1 MTPHDSEMNVLLRR
15 YANTAGD
22 GKNTAHLD
30 ADELNAF
37 AEGALPPAARSRY
50 VSHLA
55 DCDDCRRAVTELA
68 EASGRLEPVAVPAS
82 QSAVESWWQKIG
94 AAFAPSRLRYA
105 AFAA

>member
-15 YANTAGD
+15 YGKLAGD
-22 GKNTAHLD
+22 GKNTEHLD

-37 AEGALPPAARSRY
+37 AEGALPAAVRSRY

-68 EASGRLEPVAVPAS
+68 GAAGRAEKLEGPAS
-82 QSAVESWWQKIG
+82 QPTATESWWQKIG
-94 AAFAPSRLRYA
+94 PLFAPARL
-105 AFAA
+105 